1 MIPGR
6 TTRLMGHVHHDARG
20 SDRVYLAGL
29 RLLFLLDDTHRF
41 SPPDPS
47 PGPGV
52 FLPTLGGGLLLGAW
66 ALTVLVR
73 RWNRSDRRT
82 AFYSA
87 LGIA

>member
-1 MIPGR
+1 MFI
-6 TTRLMGHVHHDARG
+6 TM
-20 SDRVYLAGL
+20 LADLTAFISLVFGY
-29 RLLFLLDDTHRF
+29 FFYWTIHTDF
-41 SPPDPS
+41 PPPDPS